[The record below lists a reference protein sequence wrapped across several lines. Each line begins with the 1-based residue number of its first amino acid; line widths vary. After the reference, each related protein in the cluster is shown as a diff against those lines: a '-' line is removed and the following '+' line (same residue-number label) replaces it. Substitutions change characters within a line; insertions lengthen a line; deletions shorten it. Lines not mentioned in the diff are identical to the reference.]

1 MFVITDG
8 EVSNSS
14 ECINLVNRNARNNR
28 VFTLGIGSSAD
39 RHLVKVGTVGVET
52 SKCYLFIIKGMAR
65 VGLGTAVFTGYNE
78 NIAGKVI
85 KQLKVRTDQSELSIG
100 IDNY

>member
-1 MFVITDG
+1 MITDG

-14 ECINLVNRNARNNR
+14 ECINLVQRSARNNR

-39 RHLVKVGTVGVET
+39 RHLVK
-52 SKCYLFIIKGMAR
+52 GMAR
-65 VGLGTAVFTGYNE
+65 AGLGTAVFTGYNE

-85 KQLKVRTDQSELSIG
+85 IINKKISFLKLI
-100 IDNY
+100 

>member
-14 ECINLVNRNARNNR
+14 ECINLVQRSARNNR

-39 RHLVKVGTVGVET
+39 RHLVKGLARAGQGT
-52 SKCYLFIIKGMAR
+52 SM
-65 VGLGTAVFTGYNE
+65 FTTEGE
-78 NIAGKVI
+78 QITPKI
-85 KQLKVRTDQSELSIG
+85 MTQLKNALQPCITDVEVKWGKSAPFEGSGEL
-100 IDNY
+100 